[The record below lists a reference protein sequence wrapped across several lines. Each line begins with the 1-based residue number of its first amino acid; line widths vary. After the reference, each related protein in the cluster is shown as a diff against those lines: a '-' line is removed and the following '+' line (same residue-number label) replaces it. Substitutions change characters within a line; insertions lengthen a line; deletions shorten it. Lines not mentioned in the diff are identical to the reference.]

1 VDQAQRQMKNTFLI
15 LYNFRGNPSGQV
27 FKRLYHH
34 ILLPA
39 KYFVLVLGVYLLT
52 AASSAYAQENMAIG
66 VATPDL
72 SAQLHLQSSGKGLL
86 IPRLTANQRGLI
98 VGPATGLLV
107 YETSTN
113 RFYFNEGNPINPTWR
128 YLLTQADLPATNAW
142 QLTGNAFASPNYYLG
157 TSNATNLVLRI
168 NGKQVGIFP
177 SSHAGV
183 KLGLEAGRLA
193 NGSGIIAL
201 GNNALAKS
209 TSLRNLIAIGDSAL
223 HHFAATST
231 YPTYQT
237 GNVIAI
243 GGRAAMSGSNQTNLY
258 EHNVAV
264 GYGALSGIA
273 GQDNVAIGYYAL
285 ANGIAGGSMV
295 QFNVAVGWRALGNLA
310 TGLNNTA
317 IGYRTGDNLEAGNNN
332 TFLGYNANVPAYTNN
347 TITNATAIGNLSLV
361 STSNTMAFGN
371 SSCEFFLFGQSGPT
385 LGGVAFQVNQY
396 TGGNNPY
403 LSKTGTW
410 NNLSDS
416 TSKTNIKPIDDN
428 ELWHQVK
435 NLPVT
440 EWQYKGDNALHIGPM
455 AQDFHQ
461 QLQLGDDDKAISTA
475 DPAGVALATL
485 QILIKKNKELKARIE
500 VLEQRSK
507 W

>member
-1 VDQAQRQMKNTFLI
+1 
-15 LYNFRGNPSGQV
+15 
-27 FKRLYHH
+27 
-34 ILLPA
+34 
-39 KYFVLVLGVYLLT
+39 
-52 AASSAYAQENMAIG
+52 
-66 VATPDL
+66 
-72 SAQLHLQSSGKGLL
+72 
-86 IPRLTANQRGLI
+86 
-98 VGPATGLLV
+98 
-107 YETSTN
+107 
-113 RFYFNEGNPINPTWR
+113 
-128 YLLTQADLPATNAW
+128 
-142 QLTGNAFASPNYYLG
+142 
-157 TSNATNLVLRI
+157 
-168 NGKQVGIFP
+168 
-177 SSHAGV
+177 
-183 KLGLEAGRLA
+183 
-193 NGSGIIAL
+193 
-201 GNNALAKS
+201 
-209 TSLRNLIAIGDSAL
+209 LRNLIAIGDSAL

-500 VLEQRSK
+500 VLEQK
-507 W
+507 K